1 MVTHHLGEMQYLN
14 LRSRF
19 EEMIP
24 DHSGSICTT
33 HATAFEHV
41 LHVFYRSDMCAHIQV
56 SASHHILGLHNLRE
70 SVGDIAT
77 VVYRLFWITLQI
89 MFNNRIERNRNRR
102 IIHEGTAE
110 IAERNLDISTPPALY
125 WLTTGD
131 VQAKRVTRDR
141 KAN

>member
-1 MVTHHLGEMQYLN
+1 M
-14 LRSRF
+14 R
-19 EEMIP
+19 
-24 DHSGSICTT
+24 
-33 HATAFEHV
+33 
-41 LHVFYRSDMCAHIQV
+41 AHTGV
-56 SASHHILGLHNLRE
+56 SFAPHPWFAQSQRIG
-70 SVGDIAT
+70 GDIAT

-102 IIHEGTAE
+102 IIHEGTAV